1 MRLNDCTNCLNRGRC
16 SVKGGPG
23 QHCRDVAK
31 GYIHGEWA
39 NGHGAGLVYEDG
51 GAAKCEGRG

>member
-1 MRLNDCTNCLNRGRC
+1 MRFNDCTNCLNRDRC

-23 QHCRDVAK
+23 QYCRGVEK

-39 NGHGAGLVYEDG
+39 DGHGAGLVPDESDRKE
-51 GAAKCEGRG
+51 AAE

>member
-23 QHCRDVAK
+23 QYCRDVPA
-31 GYIHGEWA
+31 GYLRGKWD